1 MGPFQLKSLAGNTYV
16 IHFTDL
22 ESKYRVIYFMK
33 SKEETKEMI
42 ERFYDHVKELGHELS
57 ILKRDNGT
65 EFVNEG
71 QRICEREVYTENN
84 SSTYSAS
91 EWNQRKHVWYSWK
104 TELTRRRRKFLLTN
118 MFMGAAAKVNQLRV
132 FGSKTFASL

>member
-71 QRICEREVYTENN
+71 QRICEREVYN
-84 SSTYSAS
+84 SLVVVEYT
-91 EWNQRKHVWYSWK
+91 NQTLFFCSCRGSSPV
-104 TELTRRRRKFLLTN
+104 LP
-118 MFMGAAAKVNQLRV
+118 LR
-132 FGSKTFASL
+132 SP